1 MPKDRDSSSGHAQ
14 DGESSLLKNLI
25 LLALPLLSLQRDVL
39 AIVKKG
45 IQDTSH
51 VKPVQNL
58 TLREL
63 QALMMILDPK
73 RKLRDRFGA
82 DFEKKLEDLYKETT
96 QKLVS
101 GSIQLIEAQE
111 IISQRVSEALVT
123 LKNGRKPK
131 SHTSEK
137 SG

>member
-1 MPKDRDSSSGHAQ
+1 MLGPAPVGERHRPQGAPRNNHLEERRSLMPKDRDNSSGHAQ
-14 DGESSLLKNLI
+14 DGESSMLKNFI
-25 LLALPLLSLQRDVL
+25 LLALPLLSLQRDML

-82 DFEKKLEDLYKETT
+82 DFEKKLEDLYKET
-96 QKLVS
+96 
-101 GSIQLIEAQE
+101 
-111 IISQRVSEALVT
+111 
-123 LKNGRKPK
+123 
-131 SHTSEK
+131 
-137 SG
+137 